1 MGCGNGKLS
10 KYLTQ
15 TFTAHCNAMICQQVT
30 LSGDAE
36 WPKVADAVIEA
47 DILGCVPPFTHGVFH
62 RAVRLMRPTMIRESH
77 AVTLTP
83 PSEAA
88 CRLPWGWRSSVFLAG
103 MSSRLSMITA
113 CCYPLRHVS
122 HSTSAVAKGVTW
134 RLPCRCSLRQLSR
147 RCIKMP
153 LSARRWK

>member
-47 DILGCVPPFTHGVFH
+47 DN
-62 RAVRLMRPTMIRESH
+62 AVRQETSTFSPELLLVFGLETEFAEVGIRNGAAELV
-77 AVTLTP
+77 VTL
-83 PSEAA
+83 AA
-88 CRLPWGWRSSVFLAG
+88 IQRTLDVLPQGR
-103 MSSRLSMITA
+103 
-113 CCYPLRHVS
+113 
-122 HSTSAVAKGVTW
+122 
-134 RLPCRCSLRQLSR
+134 
-147 RCIKMP
+147 
-153 LSARRWK
+153 